1 MCIRDRRKTEGN
13 IQLNF
18 LRKNYSNQGSPH
30 FWVSSFL
37 FNLLLIFVFQGRI
50 DEAFGAE
57 FVYEIHAKEL
67 VVGEIFVRIYN
78 EQPTFPLDVCHV

>member
-1 MCIRDRRKTEGN
+1 M
-13 IQLNF
+13 
-18 LRKNYSNQGSPH
+18 
-30 FWVSSFL
+30 
-37 FNLLLIFVFQGRI
+37 FQGRI

>member
-1 MCIRDRRKTEGN
+1 M
-13 IQLNF
+13 
-18 LRKNYSNQGSPH
+18 
-30 FWVSSFL
+30 
-37 FNLLLIFVFQGRI
+37 FQGRI

-78 EQPTFPLDVCHV
+78 EQPTFPLDVRHFKILFFLSLLTLIELLDHSNSGPDLEASK

>member
-1 MCIRDRRKTEGN
+1 M
-13 IQLNF
+13 
-18 LRKNYSNQGSPH
+18 
-30 FWVSSFL
+30 
-37 FNLLLIFVFQGRI
+37 FQGRI

-78 EQPTFPLDVCHV
+78 EQPTFPLDVRHFKLLLFHR